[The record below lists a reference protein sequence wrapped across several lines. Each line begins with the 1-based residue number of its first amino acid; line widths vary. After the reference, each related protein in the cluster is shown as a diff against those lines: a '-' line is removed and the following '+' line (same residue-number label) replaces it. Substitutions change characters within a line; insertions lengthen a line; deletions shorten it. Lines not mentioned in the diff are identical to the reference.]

1 MRSTIVKCE
10 ARFLHLAYS
19 HAKRVLH
26 FQVLHFQVLQL
37 QWHAPKPAQHLPRY
51 LFSMPPQRFAMPS
64 EVPGLAARRIAAD
77 ILEGVLHKHRTLD
90 DQLDGAAAHP
100 GLKALPDRDR
110 ALMRRLVATILRRLG
125 SLGHLL
131 SRLLDRGIPTDAP
144 RAQSALLIGAA
155 QILWMDVPDHAA
167 VDLSVRLVQSDRR
180 AAKYAGLVNAVLRRC
195 AREGQPLID
204 EVKSQNLDIPPW
216 LLARWIGAYGE
227 ATARQMALAIG
238 HAPSLDITVKSDAAQ
253 WASRLPGEHL
263 PTGTVRTLLQ
273 GSVTMLPGFTEG
285 QWWVQDAAAGLPAR
299 LFGDVGGKTIA
310 DLCAAP
316 GGKTAQLAQAGARV
330 TAVDRSAPRMARL
343 RDNLARLSLQ
353 ADDVVTDAAE
363 WPGPGNG
370 GFDGVLV
377 DAPCTSTGTIRRHP
391 DVAWLRQEADIAALT
406 ALQKRLL
413 QPAVAL
419 LKPGGTLVYCTCS
432 LEPEEGE
439 QAIASLLAAESGMSR
454 APVEVSEVAG
464 LSEIVTANGDLRTL
478 PCHLPHA
485 DPRLGGLDGFYAA
498 RLVKS

>member
-1 MRSTIVKCE
+1 
-10 ARFLHLAYS
+10 
-19 HAKRVLH
+19 
-26 FQVLHFQVLQL
+26 
-37 QWHAPKPAQHLPRY
+37 
-51 LFSMPPQRFAMPS
+51 MPPQRFALPS

-77 ILEGVLHKHRTLD
+77 ILDGVLHKRRTLD
-90 DQLDGAAAHP
+90 EQLDGAAAHP
-100 GLKALPDRDR
+100 GPKTLSDRDR

-125 SLGHLL
+125 TLGHVL

-204 EVKSQNLDIPPW
+204 EVKSQTLDVPPW
-216 LLARWIGAYGE
+216 LLARWIAHYGE
-227 ATARQMALAIG
+227 TVARDIAVAIS
-238 HAPSLDITVKSDAAQ
+238 HEPSLDITVKSDPAQ
-253 WASRLPGEHL
+253 WATRLHGETL

-285 QWWVQDAAAGLPAR
+285 QWWVQDAAAALPAR
-299 LFGDVGGKTIA
+299 LFGDVAGKTIA

-316 GGKTAQLAQAGARV
+316 GGKTAQLVHAGARV
-330 TAVDRSAPRMARL
+330 TAVDRSPGRMARL
-343 RDNLARLSLQ
+343 RDNLTRLALE
-353 ADDVVTDAAE
+353 AETVVADAAE
-363 WPGPGNG
+363 WQGVNRGE

-377 DAPCTSTGTIRRHP
+377 DAPCSSTGTIRRHP
-391 DVAWLRQEADIAALT
+391 DVAWLRQEADIGALM

-413 QPAVAL
+413 QKAVTL
-419 LKPGGTLVYCTCS
+419 LRPGGTLVYCTCS

-439 QAIASLLAAESGMSR
+439 QAVSALLAAETAVR
-454 APVEVSEVAG
+454 RVPIEAAEVAG
-464 LSEIVTANGDLRTL
+464 LSEILTAEGDLRTL
-478 PCHLPHA
+478 PCHLPHQ
-485 DPRLGGLDGFYAA
+485 DPRLSGLDGFYAT

>member
-1 MRSTIVKCE
+1 
-10 ARFLHLAYS
+10 
-19 HAKRVLH
+19 
-26 FQVLHFQVLQL
+26 
-37 QWHAPKPAQHLPRY
+37 
-51 LFSMPPQRFAMPS
+51 MPPSRFAVPS

-77 ILEGVLHKHRTLD
+77 ILDGVLHKHRTLD
-90 DQLDGAAAHP
+90 DQLDGAGAHP
-100 GLKALPDRDR
+100 GLKTLADRDR

-125 SLGHLL
+125 TLGHLL

-227 ATARQMALAIG
+227 TTARQMALAIG
-238 HAPSLDITVKSDAAQ
+238 YEPSLDITVKSDAAQ
-253 WASRLPGEHL
+253 WASRLHGETL

-285 QWWVQDAAAGLPAR
+285 QWWVQDAAAALPAR
-299 LFGDVGGKTIA
+299 LFGDVAGKTIV

-330 TAVDRSAPRMARL
+330 TAVDRSPARMARL

-363 WPGPGNG
+363 WPGHGNG

-413 QPAVAL
+413 QRAVAL

-439 QAIASLLAAESGMSR
+439 QAIAALLAAESGMR
-454 APVEVSEVAG
+454 RVPVEAGEVAG
-464 LSEIVTANGDLRTL
+464 LSDIVTANGDFRTL
-478 PCHLPHA
+478 PCHLPHT

>member
-1 MRSTIVKCE
+1 
-10 ARFLHLAYS
+10 
-19 HAKRVLH
+19 
-26 FQVLHFQVLQL
+26 
-37 QWHAPKPAQHLPRY
+37 
-51 LFSMPPQRFAMPS
+51 MPSIRFAPPT

-77 ILEGVLHKHRTLD
+77 ILDGVLHKHRTLD
-90 DQLDGAAAHP
+90 EQLDGAAAHP
-100 GLKALPDRDR
+100 GLKALADRDR

-125 SLGHLL
+125 TLGHVL

-204 EVKSQNLDIPPW
+204 EVQPEMLDIPPW
-216 LLARWIGAYGE
+216 LMARWTAHYGE
-227 ATARQMALAIG
+227 DTAKAIATAIS
-238 HAPSLDITVKSDAAQ
+238 HEPSLDLTVKADAAQ
-253 WASRLPGEHL
+253 WATRLHGEQL

-273 GSVTMLPGFTEG
+273 GSVTMLPGFSEG
-285 QWWVQDAAAGLPAR
+285 QWWVQDAAAALPAR
-299 LFGDVGGKTIA
+299 LFGDIAGRRIA

-316 GGKTAQLAQAGARV
+316 GGKTAQLAHAGADV
-330 TAVDRSAPRMARL
+330 TAIDRSQSRVARL
-343 RDNLARLSLQ
+343 RDNLGRLSLS
-353 ADDVVTDAAE
+353 ARALVADAAE
-363 WPGPGNG
+363 WHDDAGE

-377 DAPCTSTGTIRRHP
+377 DAPCSATGTIRRHP
-391 DVAWLRQEADIAALT
+391 DVAWLKQESDIAALT

-413 QPAVAL
+413 QKAVAL

-439 QAIASLLAAESGMSR
+439 HVLNAFLASESGVRR
-454 APVEVSEVAG
+454 APVSAGEVAG
-464 LSEIVTANGDLRTL
+464 LTDILTPEGDLRTL
-478 PCHLPHA
+478 PCHLPHD

-498 RLVKS
+498 RLIKS

>member
-1 MRSTIVKCE
+1 
-10 ARFLHLAYS
+10 
-19 HAKRVLH
+19 
-26 FQVLHFQVLQL
+26 
-37 QWHAPKPAQHLPRY
+37 
-51 LFSMPPQRFAMPS
+51 MPQQRFALPT

-77 ILEGVLHKHRTLD
+77 ILDGVLHKHRTLD
-90 DQLDGAAAHP
+90 EQLDGAAAHP
-100 GLKALPDRDR
+100 GLKTLSDRDR

-125 SLGHLL
+125 TLGHVL

-167 VDLSVRLVQSDRR
+167 VDLSVRLAQSDRR

-204 EVKSQNLDIPPW
+204 EVKDQTLDVAPW
-216 LLARWIGAYGE
+216 LMARWIAHYGANV
-227 ATARQMALAIG
+227 ARDIAVAIG
-238 HAPSLDITVKSDAAQ
+238 HEPSLDITVKTDAAQ
-253 WASRLPGEHL
+253 WATRLHGETL

-285 QWWVQDAAAGLPAR
+285 HWWVQDAAAALPAR
-299 LFGDVGGKTIA
+299 LFGDIAGKTIV

-316 GGKTAQLAQAGARV
+316 GGKTAQLALAGADV
-330 TAVDRSAPRMARL
+330 TALDRSPARMARL
-343 RDNLARLSLQ
+343 RDNLARLTLE
-353 ADDVVTDAAE
+353 AETVVTDAVE
-363 WPGPGNG
+363 WPGATSG
-370 GFDGVLV
+370 GFDGILV

-391 DVAWLRQEADIAALT
+391 DVAWLRQEADIGPLA

-413 QPAVAL
+413 QKAVAL

-439 QAIASLLAAESGMSR
+439 QTISALLAAESTMR
-454 APVEVSEVAG
+454 RVPIEASEVAG
-464 LSEIVTANGDLRTL
+464 LAEIVTADGDLRTL
-478 PCHLPHA
+478 PCHLPHQ

>member
-1 MRSTIVKCE
+1 
-10 ARFLHLAYS
+10 
-19 HAKRVLH
+19 
-26 FQVLHFQVLQL
+26 
-37 QWHAPKPAQHLPRY
+37 
-51 LFSMPPQRFAMPS
+51 MPPVRFAPPT

-77 ILEGVLHKHRTLD
+77 ILDGVLHKRRTLD

-100 GLKALPDRDR
+100 GLKTLSDRDR

-125 SLGHLL
+125 TLGHVL

-204 EVKSQNLDIPPW
+204 EVAAQTLDVPPW
-216 LLARWIGAYGE
+216 LMARWTAHYGE
-227 ATARQMALAIG
+227 ATAKEIATAIG
-238 HAPSLDITVKSDAAQ
+238 HEPSLDLTVKSDTAQ
-253 WASRLPGEHL
+253 WAARLHGEVL

-273 GSVTMLPGFTEG
+273 GAVTMLPGFAEG
-285 QWWVQDAAAGLPAR
+285 QWWVQDAAAALPAR
-299 LFGDVGGKTIA
+299 LFGDVTDKTIA

-316 GGKTAQLAQAGARV
+316 GGKTAQLVQAGAKV
-330 TAVDRSAPRMARL
+330 TAIDRSPNRVARL
-343 RDNLARLSLQ
+343 RDNFARLGLEARMVV
-353 ADDVVTDAAE
+353 ADATE
-363 WPGPGNG
+363 WQSEDQ
-370 GFDGVLV
+370 FDGVLV
-377 DAPCTSTGTIRRHP
+377 DAPCASTGTIRRHP
-391 DVAWLRQEADIAALT
+391 DVAWLRQELDIGALM

-413 QPAVAL
+413 QKAVAL

-439 QAIASLLAAESGMSR
+439 QAVAALLATEPGVRR
-454 APVEVSEVAG
+454 APVEASEVAG
-464 LSEIVTANGDLRTL
+464 LAEILTPEGDLRTL